1 MAFSINVVEDAA
13 KVTGGLFVITSESL
27 ESYFSPTFFFLN
39 IRCIDLTPVLTN
51 CLYSCPRSHTVF
63 LVHCKWKYIRHSNSY
78 LLQRYILLR
87 AFYVVF
93 YFFLLSL
100 TTKATK

>member
-1 MAFSINVVEDAA
+1 MLWKMLQKRLVVF
-13 KVTGGLFVITSESL
+13 LSL
-27 ESYFSPTFFFLN
+27 LLNLSRVYSPQLFFLTFDAL
-39 IRCIDLTPVLTN
+39 ISPPSSQTVFILVHDV
-51 CLYSCPRSHTVF
+51 TVF